1 MHNLRTTVRPNYAR
15 TFDPNGLDG
24 DQMRIAAPSIFAE
37 EPHHTRSEKYKWL
50 PTVDVMRMLYKEGFR
65 PMEVQQSKTR
75 IADKREYTKH
85 LVKMRH
91 VSNTEKLKNVG
102 DVTPEILLRNSHDG
116 TSTWEL
122 MSGIFRL
129 VCTNGLV
136 VTDGNATRASVPH
149 RGDATADKV
158 IEASY
163 TVMEETVRRIDWVD
177 ALKKINLDYY
187 QMLEY
192 ATAAQAIRFDEHIKM
207 ASPVAILAPRRN
219 EDKQQNLWN
228 VFNRAQENMIRGGLT
243 VYNPHNRQ
251 RRRSHSR
258 EITGIDDN
266 IRINSELWNLT
277 LEKAKVWA

>member
-1 MHNLRTTVRPNYAR
+1 
-15 TFDPNGLDG
+15 
-24 DQMRIAAPSIFAE
+24 MRIAAPSIFAD
-37 EPHHTRSEKYKWL
+37 EPHHTRTEKYKWL

-91 VSNTEKLKNVG
+91 VSNTEKLRNVG
-102 DVTPEILLRNSHDG
+102 DVVPEILLRNSHDG
-116 TSTWEL
+116 TSSWEL

-136 VTDGNATRASVPH
+136 VTDGNATRATVPH

-163 TVMEETVRRIDWVD
+163 TVMEETIKRIDWVD
-177 ALKKINLDYY
+177 RLKKIHLTYEEMVDFANEARKLRFEDHI
-187 QMLEY
+187 QMS
-192 ATAAQAIRFDEHIKM
+192 
-207 ASPVAILAPRRN
+207 SPTQLLLPRRN
-219 EDKQQNLWN
+219 EDRDNTLWN
-228 VFNRAQENMIRGGLT
+228 VFNRAQENLIRGGLT

-251 RRRSHSR
+251 RRRAHSR

-277 LEKAKVWA
+277 IEKAKVLA